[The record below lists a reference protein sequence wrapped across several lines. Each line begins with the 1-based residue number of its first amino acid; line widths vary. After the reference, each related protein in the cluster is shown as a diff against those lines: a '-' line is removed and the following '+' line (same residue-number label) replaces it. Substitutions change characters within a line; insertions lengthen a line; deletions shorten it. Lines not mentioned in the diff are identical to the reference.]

1 MSTEKID
8 VLSVMR
14 CVTATVLQ
22 GEARSC
28 MREDMD
34 KARAAVE
41 ELIVMSGRL
50 AFFAEDTIGADGALL
65 TAAAN
70 VRKILARV
78 QARSD

>member
-34 KARAAVE
+34 KARAAVA
-41 ELIVMSGRL
+41 ELIDDLKLYLKAHETDDCDPDYHWIRRERL
-50 AFFAEDTIGADGALL
+50 RASL
-65 TAAAN
+65 T
-70 VRKILARV
+70 RV
-78 QARSD
+78 QALGD